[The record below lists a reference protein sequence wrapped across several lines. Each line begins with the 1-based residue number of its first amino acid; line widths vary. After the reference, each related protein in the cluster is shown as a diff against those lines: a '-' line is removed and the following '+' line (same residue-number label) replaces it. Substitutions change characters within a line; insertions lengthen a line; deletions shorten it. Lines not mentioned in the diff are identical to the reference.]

1 MILFLTTSDTDILAL
16 DGAMN
21 GLPPALR
28 NTKAL
33 NPIAFAGDDDA
44 FERFL
49 SDTLPNASLLL
60 VRLLGGDKAM
70 GEQFGM
76 LEAERRRLG
85 IPVVACSGEPVRDAV
100 FERRSTTPA
109 VIPQTA
115 FEYLNHGG
123 VGNLQ
128 NLLRFISDEALGSR
142 FGYEPPQVLPQ
153 DGIYRP
159 GRWDAVPL
167 DEYWSAYADTRKP
180 TAAVL
185 FYRAHWVSRNLEFI
199 DALVDSLERQ
209 GCNALPVFCSSLRE
223 AEGAVFRRYLMD
235 ADSRATVDVVVCTQS
250 FAMSHQPGVQRSD
263 STDDGWDIRI
273 LQRLNVP
280 VIQAIVSTESK
291 LSWQERDIGLSPLD
305 IAMNV
310 ALPELDGRIISVPVS
325 FKEKLVGESGAAVG
339 GHRTGVGE
347 EPRDSSLVSLTQ
359 PADVRRYVPDMQQVE
374 SVAALAARHARLGR
388 IPASERKIAIVL
400 SNYPTKAARL
410 GNAVGLDTPA
420 SAIKL
425 LNAMNDAGYTLQD
438 IPLDGDD
445 LMRRLIDRCTYDAD
459 FLTTEQMQN
468 AEGRISSDYNVLFS
482 SLPQD
487 VQADMKSDWGEPP
500 GSVYTD
506 DNGTLFMAGL
516 RLGNVFIG
524 IQPPRGFGEN
534 PIAIYHSPDLAP
546 THHYVAFYRWLRD
559 GFGADAVVHL
569 GKHGTL
575 EWTPGKGVG
584 LSRSCIPEV
593 CLPDIPHFYPFII
606 NNPGEGTQ
614 AKRRSHAVIIDH
626 LVPAMTTAD
635 SYGDITR
642 CEQLMDEYAR
652 AQGMDP
658 QKLPM
663 LRQQIWEVVQKA
675 RLNEDLGV
683 DEIPDD
689 FDDFI
694 LHIDGY
700 ICELK
705 DAQIRDG
712 LHTLGEAPKG
722 ELLVGL
728 LLALTR
734 LHNGDVPGLRQAV
747 GDALGLDYAALLRD
761 RSAPAVDS
769 DMPLVLRRM
778 NGSEPIRS
786 AGDVIERLETISRR
800 LYEGLA
806 ESGFDAAQVDAVL
819 QDFLQEKGQVADVLR
834 YVCDRIYPA
843 LTRTT
848 NEIDALLRGF
858 DGGFISP
865 GPAGAPTRGMAG
877 VLPTGRNFYSM
888 DPRSIPSETSW
899 QIGAELADSLAER
912 YLRDEGAYP
921 ESVGISVWGTSA
933 MRTHGDDIAQIL
945 ALMGI
950 RPVWQ
955 EENRRVSGLQI
966 IPLSE
971 LGRPRIDVTVRISG
985 FFRDAFQNLIVMMD
999 DAFHTVANLDEPP
1012 SKNFIRKHYIAELSE
1027 KTHNGTP
1034 EADARSE
1041 SLYRIFGSKPG
1052 SYGAGIL
1059 QAIDDGSWQSDKDLA
1074 DVYTAWGSYA
1084 YGRRQH
1090 GVSAVREFQRRFAAI
1105 DVATKNQDN
1114 REHDIFDS
1122 DDYMQFHG
1130 GMIATVRALAGEN
1143 PRQFFGDSSDPSLLQ
1158 TRDLKEE
1165 ARRVFRTR
1173 VVNPKWMDSMK
1184 RHGYKGAFELAATVD
1199 YIFGYDATAQVI
1211 DDWMY
1216 QEVTEKY
1223 ALDPAMQEFFQQS
1236 NPWALRAIAERLM
1249 EAADRQMWQDPSE
1262 DTLNELR
1269 RVYLRTEA
1277 TLEERQEQP

>member
-1 MILFLTTSDTDILAL
+1 MIVFLTTSDTDILTLERAKSAL
-16 DGAMN
+16 PGSLADTLAIN
-21 GLPPALR
+21 PFALQQDE
-28 NTKAL
+28 
-33 NPIAFAGDDDA
+33 GA
-44 FERFL
+44 FEGFL
-49 SDTLPNASLLL
+49 GETLPGASLVLA
-60 VRLLGGDKAM
+60 RLLGGDKAL
-70 GEQFGM
+70 GEHFTT
-76 LEAERRRLG
+76 LESECRRLG
-85 IPVVACSGEPVRDAV
+85 VPLVACSGEPVRDAV

-109 VIPQTA
+109 FVAQTS

-123 VGNLQ
+123 VANLV
-128 NLLRFISDEALGSR
+128 NLLQFLSDEVLGSDY
-142 FGYEPPQVLPQ
+142 GYEPPVPLPQ
-153 DGIYRP
+153 DGVYRS
-159 GRWDAVPL
+159 GRLDAVPL
-167 DEYWSAYADTRKP
+167 DEYRELYCDDGKP
-180 TAAVL
+180 TAALL
-185 FYRAHWVSRNLEFI
+185 FYRAHWVSQNLEFV
-199 DALVDSLERQ
+199 DAMVNALERH

-223 AEGAVFRRYLMD
+223 DDGAVFRKYLMD
-235 ADSRATVDVVVCTQS
+235 GDGKASVDVVVCTQS
-250 FAMSHQPGVQRSD
+250 FAMSHHPGLQSSD
-263 STDDGWDIRI
+263 NQDANWDIRVLEQLDVPI
-273 LQRLNVP
+273 L
-280 VIQAIVSTESK
+280 QAIVATEPHAM
-291 LSWQERDIGLSPLD
+291 WEERDIGLSPLD

-310 ALPELDGRIISVPVS
+310 ALPELDGRIITVPVS
-325 FKEKLVGESGAAVG
+325 FKETVSHNGTATGGE
-339 GHRTGVGE
+339 
-347 EPRDSSLVSLTQ
+347 L
-359 PADVRRYVPDMQQVE
+359 RRYVPNMEQTE
-374 SVAALAARHARLGR
+374 AVASLAARYARMAHK
-388 IPASERKIAIVL
+388 PASERKIAFVL
-400 SNYPTKAARL
+400 SNYPTKASRL

-420 SAIKL
+420 SAINL
-425 LNAMNDAGYTLQD
+425 LNAMRDAGYTVED
-438 IPLDGDD
+438 IPEDGDE

-459 FLTTEQMQN
+459 FLTPEQMRN
-468 AEGRISSDYNVLFS
+468 AEGRVSAEEYAVHFNGI
-482 SLPQD
+482 PKD
-487 VQADMKSDWGEPP
+487 VRDDMRADWGDPP
-500 GSVYTD
+500 GEVYTD
-506 DNGTLFMAGL
+506 DGHLFIAGL
-516 RLGNVFIG
+516 RLGNVFVG

-534 PIAIYHSPDLAP
+534 PIAIYHSPELMP
-546 THHYVAFYRWLRD
+546 THHYIAFYRWLRD

-593 CLPDIPHFYPFII
+593 CLPDMPHFYPFII

-675 RLNEDLGV
+675 RLNEDLNV
-683 DEIPDD
+683 HEIPDD

-712 LHTLGEAPKG
+712 LHTLGEAP
-722 ELLVGL
+722 ESEMLIGL

-734 LHNGDVPGLRQAV
+734 LNNGDIPGLRQAI
-747 GDALGLDYAALLRD
+747 GDALGIDYAAMMRD
-761 RSAPAVDS
+761 RGAAVNADSLPAALVSA
-769 DMPLVLRRM
+769 

-786 AGDVIERLETISRR
+786 AGDVVERLEAIAHNLYER
-800 LYEGLA
+800 LYETD
-806 ESGFDAAQVDAVL
+806 FDSASIERIATDMLVETGDVPR
-819 QDFLQEKGQVADVLR
+819 VLR
-834 YVCDRIYPA
+834 YVCESIYPA
-843 LTRTT
+843 LTQTT
-848 NEIDALLRGF
+848 DEIDALLRGF
-858 DGGFISP
+858 DGRFISP

-899 QIGAELADSLAER
+899 QIGKELADSLVER
-912 YLRDEGAYP
+912 YLTDEGEYP

-933 MRTHGDDIAQIL
+933 MRTHGDDISQIL
-945 ALMGI
+945 ALIGV
-950 RPVWQ
+950 RPTWQ
-955 EENRRVSGLQI
+955 EESRRVSGLEI
-966 IPLSE
+966 IPLEE

-999 DAFHTVANLDEPP
+999 DAFHKVANLDEPAER
-1012 SKNFIRKHYIAELSE
+1012 NFVMKHFLSE
-1027 KTHNGTP
+1027 VSEKQANGVSTEDA
-1034 EADARSE
+1034 EAE
-1041 SLYRIFGSKPG
+1041 SLFRIFGSKPG

-1059 QAIDDGSWQSDKDLA
+1059 QAIDDGSWQSDEDLA
-1074 DVYTAWGSYA
+1074 NVYTAWGSYA

-1090 GVSAVREFQRRFAAI
+1090 GVSAVREFRRRFAAI

-1130 GMIATVRALAGEN
+1130 GMIATVRALAGDN
-1143 PRQFFGDSSDPSLLQ
+1143 PRQFFGDSSDPSLPR

-1165 ARRVFRTR
+1165 ARRVFRSR

-1199 YIFGYDATAQVI
+1199 YIFGYDATAQII

-1216 QEVTEKY
+1216 QEVTERY
-1223 ALDPAMQEFFQQS
+1223 ALDADMQQFFEQS

-1249 EAADRQMWQDPSE
+1249 EAADRQMWEEPPE
-1262 DTLNELR
+1262 EMLNELR

-1277 TLEERQEQP
+1277 LLEERQEVS

>member
-1 MILFLTTSDTDILAL
+1 MIVFLTTSDTDILTVEGVRP
-16 DGAMN
+16 D
-21 GLPPALR
+21 LPSGIEGVI
-28 NTKAL
+28 AL
-33 NPIAFAGDDDA
+33 NPYSLAQDDEAFGH
-44 FERFL
+44 FL
-49 SDTLPNASLLL
+49 DESLPGASL
-60 VRLLGGDKAM
+60 VMARLLGGENALGDN
-70 GEQFGM
+70 FPR
-76 LEAERRRLG
+76 LEAACRRLG
-85 IPVVACSGEPVRDAV
+85 IPLVACSGEPTRDAV

-109 VIPQTA
+109 ILAQTA

-123 VGNLQ
+123 VVNTS
-128 NLLRFISDEALGSR
+128 NLLRFLSDEALGSDYR
-142 FGYEPPQVLPQ
+142 YEPPAPLPQ
-153 DGIYRP
+153 DGVYRP
-159 GRWDAVPL
+159 GRLDAVPL
-167 DEYWSAYADTRKP
+167 DGYRRLYCEDDKP
-180 TAAVL
+180 TVAVL
-185 FYRAHWVSRNLEFI
+185 FYRAHWVSGNLEFV
-199 DALVDSLERQ
+199 DAMLDALERQ
-209 GCNALPVFCSSLRE
+209 GCNVLPVFCSSLRDDN
-223 AEGAVFRRYLMD
+223 GAVFRKYLTGD
-235 ADSRATVDVVVCTQS
+235 DGQAGVDVVICTQS
-250 FAMSHQPGVQRSD
+250 FAMSRNRGPMVL
-263 STDDGWDIRI
+263 DDADENWDVRI
-273 LQRLNVP
+273 LERLDVP
-280 VIQAIVSTESK
+280 ILQAIVSTEPQAM
-291 LSWQERDIGLSPLD
+291 WDERDIGLSPLD
-305 IAMNV
+305 MAMNV
-310 ALPELDGRIISVPVS
+310 ALPELDGRIITVPVS
-325 FKEKLVGESGAAVG
+325 FKEAAQNGAAG
-339 GHRTGVGE
+339 G
-347 EPRDSSLVSLTQ
+347 DL
-359 PADVRRYVPDMQQVE
+359 RRYVPNVE
-374 SVAALAARHARLGR
+374 QTEAVASLAARYARLGR
-388 IPASERKIAIVL
+388 TPASERKVAIVL

-420 SAIKL
+420 SAINL
-425 LNAMNDAGYTLQD
+425 LNAMRDAGYLVED
-438 IPLDGDD
+438 IPEDGDE

-459 FLTTEQMQN
+459 FLTPEQMRN
-468 AEGRISSDYNVLFS
+468 AEGRVSASEYTKQFS
-482 SLPQD
+482 AIPTD
-487 VQADMKSDWGEPP
+487 VQDSMKSDWGDPP
-500 GSVYTD
+500 GEVYVD
-506 DNGTLFMAGL
+506 DGHLFMAGL
-516 RLGNVFIG
+516 RLGNVFVG

-534 PIAIYHSPDLAP
+534 PIAIYHSPELMP
-546 THHYVAFYRWLRD
+546 THHYIAFYRWLRD
-559 GFGADAVVHL
+559 GFGANAVVHL

-584 LSRSCIPEV
+584 LSRSCLPEV
-593 CLPDIPHFYPFII
+593 CLPDLPHFYPFII

-614 AKRRSHAVIIDH
+614 AKRRSHAVIVDH

-712 LHTLGEAPKG
+712 LHTLGEVPQS
-722 ELLVGL
+722 EMLIGL

-734 LHNGDVPGLRQAV
+734 LNNGSVPGIRQAI
-747 GDALGLDYAALLRD
+747 GDALGLDYSVLLRD
-761 RSAPAVDS
+761 RGAPVDIATLPALLQS
-769 DMPLVLRRM
+769 V
-778 NGSEPIRS
+778 NGSSPVRS
-786 AGDVIERLETISRR
+786 AGDVIERLEEMSHAMYER
-800 LYEGLA
+800 LSENQ
-806 ESGFDAAQVDAVL
+806 FDGAS
-819 QDFLQEKGQVADVLR
+819 ADRIASEILDDPGSVPVVLR
-834 YVCDRIYPA
+834 YVCESIYPA
-843 LTRTT
+843 LMKTT
-848 NEIDALLRGF
+848 DEIDALLRGF
-858 DGGFISP
+858 DGRFISP

-899 QIGAELADSLAER
+899 QIGKQLADSLVEH
-912 YLRDEGAYP
+912 YMTDEGEYP

-945 ALMGI
+945 ALIGV
-950 RPVWQ
+950 RPTWQ
-955 EENRRVSGLQI
+955 EESRRVTGLEV
-966 IPLSE
+966 IPLEE

-985 FFRDAFQNLIVMMD
+985 FFRDAFQNLILMMD
-999 DAFHTVANLDEPP
+999 DAFHKVAVLDEPDDN
-1012 SKNFIRKHYIAELSE
+1012 NFVRKHYIAEVAEKVSDGVNSE
-1027 KTHNGTP
+1027 DA
-1034 EADARSE
+1034 EAE
-1041 SLYRIFGSKPG
+1041 SLFRIFGSSPG

-1059 QAIDDGSWQSDKDLA
+1059 QAIDDGSWRSDEDLA
-1074 DVYTAWGSYA
+1074 RVYTAWGSYA
-1084 YGRRQH
+1084 YGRRHH
-1090 GVSAVREFQRRFAAI
+1090 GVSAAPEFRRRFAAI

-1143 PRQFFGDSSDPSLLQ
+1143 PRQFFGDSSDPSLPR

-1165 ARRVFRTR
+1165 ARRVFRSR

-1199 YIFGYDATAQVI
+1199 YIFGYDATAQII

-1223 ALDPAMQEFFQQS
+1223 ALDADMQRFFEQS

-1249 EAADRQMWQDPSE
+1249 EAADRQMWEDPPE
-1262 DTLNELR
+1262 EILDELR

-1277 TLEERQEQP
+1277 LLEERQERSA

>member
-1 MILFLTTSDTDILAL
+1 MIVFLTTSDTDILTL
-16 DGAMN
+16 DRVRFD
-21 GLPPALR
+21 LPSGFGDTL
-28 NTKAL
+28 AL
-33 NPIAFAGDDDA
+33 NPFVLIQDEDTFGRLLG
-44 FERFL
+44 E
-49 SDTLPNASLLL
+49 TLPKADL
-60 VRLLGGDKAM
+60 VLARLLGGDRAM
-70 GEQFGM
+70 GERFAE
-76 LEAERRRLG
+76 LEAACRDRG
-85 IPVVACSGEPVRDAV
+85 IPLVACSGEPVRDAV

-109 VIPQTA
+109 VVAQTA

-123 VGNLQ
+123 VANMG
-128 NLLRFISDEALGSR
+128 NLLRFLSDEVRGT
-142 FGYEPPQVLPQ
+142 GYGYAPPAPLAH
-153 DGIYRP
+153 DGVYRP
-159 GRWDAVPL
+159 RRPDAVPP
-167 DEYWSAYADTRKP
+167 DEYRRLYCDPGKP
-180 TAAVL
+180 TAALL
-185 FYRAHWVSRNLEFI
+185 FYRAHWVSQNTEFVDAMLE
-199 DALVDSLERQ
+199 ALERH

-223 AEGAVFRRYLMD
+223 DDGAVFRKYLMD
-235 ADSRATVDVVVCTQS
+235 DTGRATVDVVICTQS
-250 FAMSHQPGVQRSD
+250 FAMSQDRGPHVANRSD
-263 STDDGWDIRI
+263 ENWDVAVLERLDVPI
-273 LQRLNVP
+273 L
-280 VIQAIVSTESK
+280 QAIVATEPQAT
-291 LSWQERDIGLSPLD
+291 WEERDIGLAPLD

-310 ALPELDGRIISVPVS
+310 ALPELDGRIITVPVS
-325 FKEKLVGESGAAVG
+325 FKEAVSQDGAGSGE
-339 GHRTGVGE
+339 
-347 EPRDSSLVSLTQ
+347 L
-359 PADVRRYVPDMQQVE
+359 RRYAPNVERIE
-374 SVAALAARHARLGR
+374 SVAALAARYAKLRRTPL
-388 IPASERKIAIVL
+388 SERRVAIVL
-400 SNYPTKAARL
+400 SNYPTKASRL

-420 SAIKL
+420 SAINL
-425 LNAMNDAGYTLQD
+425 LLMMRDSGYTVED
-438 IPLDGDD
+438 IPSDGDE
-445 LMRRLIDRCTYDAD
+445 LMRRLIERCTYDAD
-459 FLTTEQMQN
+459 FLTPEQMRN
-468 AEGRISSDYNVLFS
+468 AEGRVSSADYVAQFS
-482 SLPQD
+482 GIPVD
-487 VQADMKSDWGEPP
+487 VQDSVKADWGDPP
-500 GSVYTD
+500 GSVYVD
-506 DNGTLFMAGL
+506 DGHLFMAGL

-534 PIAIYHSPDLAP
+534 PIAIYHSPELMP
-546 THHYVAFYRWLRD
+546 THHYIAFYRWLRD

-584 LSRSCIPEV
+584 LSRSCLPEV
-593 CLPDIPHFYPFII
+593 CLPDLPHFYPFII

-635 SYGDITR
+635 SYGDITL

-663 LRQQIWEVVQKA
+663 LREQIWEVVQRA

-712 LHTLGEAPKG
+712 LHTLGEAPRG
-722 ELLVGL
+722 EMLIGL

-734 LHNGDVPGLRQAV
+734 LNNGDLPGIRHAI
-747 GDALGLDYAALLRD
+747 GDALGLDYETLLKD
-761 RSAPAVDS
+761 RGAPVDADSIPEVLVSANGAS
-769 DMPLVLRRM
+769 LV
-778 NGSEPIRS
+778 RS
-786 AGDVIERLETISRR
+786 AGDLVERLEAISRK
-800 LYEGLA
+800 LYERLA
-806 ESGFDAAQVDAVL
+806 DAGFDASHVQKIASEVL
-819 QDFLQEKGQVADVLR
+819 PESGSVPEVLR
-834 YVCDRIYPA
+834 YVCETIHPA
-843 LTRTT
+843 LERTT
-848 NEIDALLRGF
+848 DEIDALLRGF
-858 DGGFISP
+858 DGRFISP

-899 QIGAELADSLAER
+899 QIGRQLADSLIER
-912 YLRDEGAYP
+912 YLDDEGQYP

-933 MRTHGDDIAQIL
+933 MRTHGDDVAQIL
-945 ALMGI
+945 ALIGV
-950 RPVWQ
+950 RPTWQ
-955 EENRRVSGLQI
+955 KESRRVNGLEV

-985 FFRDAFQNLIVMMD
+985 FFRDAFHNLILMMD
-999 DAFHTVANLDEPP
+999 DAFHRVARLDEPEDR
-1012 SKNFIRKHYIAELSE
+1012 NFIRKHYVAEVSDKLAKGANAE
-1027 KTHNGTP
+1027 TA
-1034 EADARSE
+1034 ESE
-1041 SLYRIFGSKPG
+1041 SLFRIFGSKPG

-1059 QAIDDGSWQSDKDLA
+1059 QAIDEGSWQSDEDLA
-1074 DVYTAWGSYA
+1074 NVYTAWGSYA
-1084 YGRRQH
+1084 YGRQHH

-1130 GMIATVRALAGEN
+1130 GMIATVRVLAGGN
-1143 PRQFFGDSSDPSLLQ
+1143 PRQLFGDSSDPSLPR

-1165 ARRVFRTR
+1165 ARRVFRSR

-1199 YIFGYDATAQVI
+1199 YMFGYDATAQVI

-1216 QEVTEKY
+1216 QEVTERY
-1223 ALDPAMQEFFQQS
+1223 ALDPEMQRFFEQS

-1249 EAADRQMWQDPSE
+1249 EAADRQMWEDPPE
-1262 DTLNELR
+1262 ELLNELR

-1277 TLEERQEQP
+1277 LLEERQEQSVV

>member
-1 MILFLTTSDTDILAL
+1 MIVFLTTSDTDILTLERAKAAL
-16 DGAMN
+16 PE
-21 GLPPALR
+21 GLANTLAVNPFALVQEE
-28 NTKAL
+28 
-33 NPIAFAGDDDA
+33 GA
-44 FERFL
+44 FERFAR
-49 SDTLPNASLLL
+49 DTLPNASLVLA
-60 VRLLGGDKAM
+60 RLLGGDKAM
-70 GEQFGM
+70 GGHFGT
-76 LEAERRRLG
+76 LESECRRLG
-85 IPVVACSGEPVRDAV
+85 VPLVACSGEPVRDAV

-109 VIPQTA
+109 IAAQTA

-123 VGNLQ
+123 VANLC
-128 NLLRFISDEALGSR
+128 NLLQFLSDEALGSEY
-142 FGYEPPQVLPQ
+142 GYEPPVPLPA
-153 DGIYRP
+153 DGVYRA
-159 GRWDAVPL
+159 GNLDAVPL
-167 DEYWSAYADTRKP
+167 DEYRRLHCAEGRP

-185 FYRAHWVSRNLEFI
+185 FYRAHWVSQNLEFV
-199 DALVDSLERQ
+199 DAMVDALERQ

-223 AEGAVFRRYLMD
+223 DDGAVFRKYLMD
-235 ADSRATVDVVVCTQS
+235 PDGNAAVDIVVCTQS
-250 FAMSHQPGVQRSD
+250 FAMSHHPGLQSNNVTNEDRAD
-263 STDDGWDIRI
+263 ANWDIRVLEQLDVPI
-273 LQRLNVP
+273 L
-280 VIQAIVSTESK
+280 QAIVSTEPQAM
-291 LSWQERDIGLSPLD
+291 WDERDIGLSPLD

-310 ALPELDGRIISVPVS
+310 ALPELDGRIITVPVS
-325 FKEKLVGESGAAVG
+325 FKEVVPQNGASDMSSDRLSTNGASVG
-339 GHRTGVGE
+339 GGE
-347 EPRDSSLVSLTQ
+347 L
-359 PADVRRYVPDMQQVE
+359 RRYVPNVE
-374 SVAALAARHARLGR
+374 QTEAVAGLAARYARMAHT
-388 IPASERKIAIVL
+388 PASDRKIAIVL
-400 SNYPTKAARL
+400 SNYPTKASRL

-420 SAIKL
+420 SAINL
-425 LNAMNDAGYTLQD
+425 LNAMRDAGYTVED
-438 IPLDGDD
+438 IPEDGDE

-459 FLTTEQMQN
+459 FLTPEQMRN
-468 AEGRISSDYNVLFS
+468 AEGRVSAAEYKAQFNGI
-482 SLPQD
+482 PQD
-487 VQADMKSDWGEPP
+487 VQDSMIADWGEPP
-500 GSVYTD
+500 GTVYMD
-506 DNGTLFMAGL
+506 DGHLFMAGL
-516 RLGNVFIG
+516 RLGNIFIG

-534 PIAIYHSPDLAP
+534 PIAIYHSPELMP
-546 THHYVAFYRWLRD
+546 THHYIAFYRWLRD

-584 LSRSCIPEV
+584 LSRSCLPEI
-593 CLPDIPHFYPFII
+593 CLQDMPHFYPFII

-614 AKRRSHAVIIDH
+614 AKRRTHAVIIDH

-683 DEIPDD
+683 DEIPDN

-712 LHTLGEAPKG
+712 LHTLGEAP
-722 ELLVGL
+722 ESEMLIGL

-734 LHNGDVPGLRQAV
+734 LNNGDVPGLRHAI
-747 GDALGLDYAALLRD
+747 GDALGIDYAAMMRD
-761 RSAPAVDS
+761 RSAAVNADG
-769 DMPLVLRRM
+769 MPDVLASA
-778 NGSEPIRS
+778 NGSELIRS
-786 AGDVIERLETISRR
+786 AGDVVERLEAMAHA
-800 LYEGLA
+800 LYERLA
-806 ESGFDAAQVDAVL
+806 DTSFDSDNIERIVEEMIGDGGDVP
-819 QDFLQEKGQVADVLR
+819 DVLR
-834 YVCDRIYPA
+834 YVCERIYPA
-843 LTRTT
+843 LTKTT
-848 NEIDALLRGF
+848 DEIDALLRGF
-858 DGGFISP
+858 DGRFISP

-899 QIGAELADSLAER
+899 QIGKELADSLVER
-912 YLRDEGAYP
+912 YLTDEGEYP

-933 MRTHGDDIAQIL
+933 MRTHGDDISQIL
-945 ALMGI
+945 ALIGV
-950 RPVWQ
+950 RPTWQ
-955 EENRRVSGLQI
+955 EESRRVSGLEV
-966 IPLSE
+966 IPLEE
-971 LGRPRIDVTVRISG
+971 LGRPRVDVTVRISG

-999 DAFHTVANLDEPP
+999 DAFHRVAALDEPEEQ
-1012 SKNFIRKHYIAELSE
+1012 NFVMKHYAAEVAE
-1027 KTHNGTP
+1027 KRAGGVSAK
-1034 EADARSE
+1034 EAESE
-1041 SLYRIFGSKPG
+1041 SLFRIFGSKPG

-1059 QAIDDGSWQSDKDLA
+1059 QAIDDGSWQSDEDLA
-1074 DVYTAWGSYA
+1074 NVYTAWGSYA

-1090 GVSAVREFQRRFAAI
+1090 GVSAVREFRRRFAAI

-1143 PRQFFGDSSDPSLLQ
+1143 PRQFFGDSSDPSLLR

-1165 ARRVFRTR
+1165 ARRVFRSR

-1199 YIFGYDATAQVI
+1199 YIFGYDATAQII

-1216 QEVTEKY
+1216 QEVTERY
-1223 ALDPAMQEFFQQS
+1223 ALDPEMQKFFEQS

-1249 EAADRQMWQDPSE
+1249 EAADRQMWEEPPE
-1262 DTLNELR
+1262 EMLNELR

-1277 TLEERQEQP
+1277 LLEERQEV

>member
-1 MILFLTTSDTDILAL
+1 MIVFLTTSDTDILTVEGVRSDL
-16 DGAMN
+16 PS
-21 GLPPALR
+21 GLEGVV
-28 NTKAL
+28 AL
-33 NPIAFAGDDDA
+33 NPYSLAQDDEAFGRILDGI
-44 FERFL
+44 
-49 SDTLPNASLLL
+49 LPKANL
-60 VRLLGGDKAM
+60 VMARLLGGDKAL
-70 GEQFGM
+70 GDNFPC
-76 LEAERRRLG
+76 LEAACRRLG
-85 IPVVACSGEPVRDAV
+85 IPLVACSGEPTRDAV

-109 VIPQTA
+109 VLAQTA

-123 VGNLQ
+123 VVNTS
-128 NLLRFISDEALGSR
+128 NLLRFLSDEVLGSDY
-142 FGYEPPQVLPQ
+142 GYEPPAPLPQ
-153 DGIYRP
+153 DGVYRP
-159 GRWDAVPL
+159 GRLDAVPL
-167 DEYWSAYADTRKP
+167 DEYRRLYCDDDRP
-180 TAAVL
+180 TVGVL
-185 FYRAHWVSRNLEFI
+185 FYRAHWVSGNIEFVDTML
-199 DALVDSLERQ
+199 DALERR
-209 GCNALPVFCSSLRE
+209 GCNALPVFCSSLRDDD
-223 AEGAVFRRYLMD
+223 GAVFRKYLTGD
-235 ADSRATVDVVVCTQS
+235 DGQAAVDVVICTQS
-250 FAMSHQPGVQRSD
+250 FAMSRNRGPM
-263 STDDGWDIRI
+263 TLDDADENWDVRI
-273 LQRLNVP
+273 LERLDVP
-280 VIQAIVSTESK
+280 ILQAIVSTEPQAM
-291 LSWQERDIGLSPLD
+291 WEERDIGLSPLD
-305 IAMNV
+305 MAMNV
-310 ALPELDGRIISVPVS
+310 ALPELDGRIITVPVS
-325 FKEKLVGESGAAVG
+325 FKEASQNGSAG
-339 GHRTGVGE
+339 G
-347 EPRDSSLVSLTQ
+347 DL
-359 PADVRRYVPDMQQVE
+359 RRYVPNVERTE
-374 SVAALAARHARLGR
+374 SVASLTARYARMSHT
-388 IPASERKIAIVL
+388 PVSERKVAIVL

-420 SAIKL
+420 SAINL
-425 LNAMNDAGYTLQD
+425 LNAMRDAGYFVED
-438 IPLDGDD
+438 IPEDGDE
-445 LMRRLIDRCTYDAD
+445 LMRRLIERCTYDAD
-459 FLTTEQMQN
+459 FLTPEQMRN
-468 AEGRISSDYNVLFS
+468 AEGRVSASEYDEQFATI
-482 SLPQD
+482 PTD
-487 VQADMKSDWGEPP
+487 VQESMKSDWGEPP
-500 GSVYTD
+500 GEVYVD
-506 DNGTLFMAGL
+506 DGHLFMAGL
-516 RLGNVFIG
+516 RLGNVFVG

-534 PIAIYHSPDLAP
+534 PIAIYHSPELMP

-584 LSRSCIPEV
+584 LSRSCLPEV
-593 CLPDIPHFYPFII
+593 CLPDLPHFYPFII

-614 AKRRSHAVIIDH
+614 AKRRSHAVIVDH

-712 LHTLGEAPKG
+712 LHTLGEAPQS
-722 ELLVGL
+722 EMLIGL

-734 LHNGDVPGLRQAV
+734 LNNGSVPGIRQAI
-747 GDALGLDYAALLRD
+747 GDTLGLDYAGLLRD
-761 RSAPAVDS
+761 RGAPVDAAS
-769 DMPLVLRRM
+769 LPAPLHSV
-778 NGSEPIRS
+778 NGDSPIRS
-786 AGDVIERLETISRR
+786 AGDVIERMEEISHTMYER
-800 LYEGLA
+800 LSENQ
-806 ESGFDAAQVDAVL
+806 FDGARADH
-819 QDFLQEKGQVADVLR
+819 VASEWLDDPGSVPVVLR
-834 YVCDRIYPA
+834 YVCDSIYPA
-843 LTRTT
+843 LTKTT
-848 NEIDALLRGF
+848 DEIDALLRGF
-858 DGGFISP
+858 DGRFISP

-899 QIGAELADSLAER
+899 QIGKQLADSLVER
-912 YLRDEGAYP
+912 YMTDEGEYP

-945 ALMGI
+945 ALVGV
-950 RPVWQ
+950 RPTWQ
-955 EENRRVSGLQI
+955 EESRRVTGLEV
-966 IPLSE
+966 IPLEE

-985 FFRDAFQNLIVMMD
+985 FFRDAFQNLILMMD
-999 DAFHTVANLDEPP
+999 DAFHNVASLDEPEDR
-1012 SKNFIRKHYIAELSE
+1012 NFVRKHYMAEVAEKVSDGVNSE
-1027 KTHNGTP
+1027 
-1034 EADARSE
+1034 DAQAE
-1041 SLYRIFGSKPG
+1041 SLFRIFGSRPG

-1059 QAIDDGSWQSDKDLA
+1059 QAIDDGSWRSDEDLA
-1074 DVYTAWGSYA
+1074 NVYTAWGSYA
-1084 YGRRQH
+1084 YGRRHH
-1090 GVSAVREFQRRFAAI
+1090 GVSATPEFRRRFAAI

-1143 PRQFFGDSSDPSLLQ
+1143 PRQFFGDSSDPSLLR

-1165 ARRVFRTR
+1165 ARRVFRSR

-1199 YIFGYDATAQVI
+1199 YVFGYDATAQII

-1223 ALDPAMQEFFQQS
+1223 ALDADMQRFFEQS

-1249 EAADRQMWQDPSE
+1249 EAADRQMWEDPPE
-1262 DTLNELR
+1262 EILDELR

-1277 TLEERQEQP
+1277 LLEERQEQSAG

>member
-1 MILFLTTSDTDILAL
+1 MIVFLTTSDTDILTLERAKSAL
-16 DGAMN
+16 LE
-21 GLPPALR
+21 GLA
-28 NTKAL
+28 
-33 NPIAFAGDDDA
+33 
-44 FERFL
+44 
-49 SDTLPNASLLL
+49 DTLAVNPFALLQDEGVFEGFLAETLPGASLVLA
-60 VRLLGGDKAM
+60 RLLGGDKAL
-70 GEQFGM
+70 GEHFTT
-76 LEAERRRLG
+76 LESECRRMG
-85 IPVVACSGEPVRDAV
+85 IPLVACSGEPVRDAV

-109 VIPQTA
+109 IVAQTA
-115 FEYLNHGG
+115 FEFLNHGG
-123 VGNLQ
+123 VANLA
-128 NLLRFISDEALGSR
+128 NLLSFLSDEALGSDY
-142 FGYEPPQVLPQ
+142 GYEPPVSLPQ
-153 DGIYRP
+153 DGVYHA
-159 GRWDAVPL
+159 GSLDAVSL
-167 DEYWSAYADTRKP
+167 EEYRRLYCDDGKP
-180 TAAVL
+180 TAALL
-185 FYRAHWVSRNLEFI
+185 FYRAHWVSQNLEFVDEMV
-199 DALVDSLERQ
+199 DALERH

-223 AEGAVFRRYLMD
+223 DDGAVFRKYLMD
-235 ADSRATVDVVVCTQS
+235 GDGKATIDVVVCTQS
-250 FAMSHQPGVQRSD
+250 FAMSHHPGLQSSD
-263 STDDGWDIRI
+263 NQDANWDIRVLEQLDVPI
-273 LQRLNVP
+273 L
-280 VIQAIVSTESK
+280 QAIVATEPHAM
-291 LSWQERDIGLSPLD
+291 WEERDIGLSPLD

-310 ALPELDGRIISVPVS
+310 ALPELDGRIITVPVS
-325 FKEKLVGESGAAVG
+325 FKESLSQNGATGGE
-339 GHRTGVGE
+339 
-347 EPRDSSLVSLTQ
+347 L
-359 PADVRRYVPDMQQVE
+359 RRYVPDSEQTE
-374 SVAALAARHARLGR
+374 AVASLAARYARLAHT
-388 IPASERKIAIVL
+388 PQSDRKIAIVL
-400 SNYPTKAARL
+400 SNYPTKASRL

-420 SAIKL
+420 SAINL
-425 LNAMNDAGYTLQD
+425 LNAMRAAGYTVED
-438 IPLDGDD
+438 IPDDGDE

-459 FLTTEQMQN
+459 FLTPEQMRN
-468 AEGRISSDYNVLFS
+468 AEGRVSAEEYAAHFNGI
-482 SLPQD
+482 PKD
-487 VQADMKSDWGEPP
+487 VQDDMRADWGEPP
-500 GSVYTD
+500 GEVYTD
-506 DNGTLFMAGL
+506 DGHLFMAGL
-516 RLGNVFIG
+516 RLGNVFVG

-534 PIAIYHSPDLAP
+534 PIAIYHSPELMP
-546 THHYVAFYRWLRD
+546 THHYIAFYRWLRD

-593 CLPDIPHFYPFII
+593 CLPDMPHFYPFII

-675 RLNEDLGV
+675 RLNEDLNV
-683 DEIPDD
+683 HEIPDD

-712 LHTLGEAPKG
+712 LHTLGEAP
-722 ELLVGL
+722 ESEMLIGL

-734 LHNGDVPGLRQAV
+734 LNNGDIPGLRQAI
-747 GDALGLDYAALLRD
+747 GDALGIDYAAMMRD
-761 RSAPAVDS
+761 RGVAVDADS
-769 DMPLVLRRM
+769 LPAALVSA

-786 AGDVIERLETISRR
+786 AGDVVERLESMAHKLYER
-800 LYEGLA
+800 LYETD
-806 ESGFDAAQVDAVL
+806 FDSASVERIATDMLVDTGDVPRVL
-819 QDFLQEKGQVADVLR
+819 S
-834 YVCDRIYPA
+834 YVCESIYPA

-848 NEIDALLRGF
+848 DEIDALLRGF
-858 DGGFISP
+858 DGRFISP

-899 QIGAELADSLAER
+899 QIGKELADSLVER
-912 YLRDEGAYP
+912 YLNDEGEYP

-933 MRTHGDDIAQIL
+933 MRTHGDDISQIL
-945 ALMGI
+945 ALIGV
-950 RPVWQ
+950 RPTWQ
-955 EENRRVSGLQI
+955 EESRRVSGLEV
-966 IPLSE
+966 IPLEE

-999 DAFHTVANLDEPP
+999 DAFHRVASLDEPEDR
-1012 SKNFIRKHYIAELSE
+1012 NFIMKHYAAEVAGKQAS
-1027 KTHNGTP
+1027 GVSAA
-1034 EADARSE
+1034 EAESE

-1059 QAIDDGSWQSDKDLA
+1059 QAIDDGSWQSDEDLA
-1074 DVYTAWGSYA
+1074 NVYTAWGSYA

-1090 GVSAVREFQRRFAAI
+1090 GVSAVREFRRRFAAI

-1130 GMIATVRALAGEN
+1130 GMIATVRALAGDN
-1143 PRQFFGDSSDPSLLQ
+1143 PRQFFGDSSDPSLLR

-1165 ARRVFRTR
+1165 ARRVFRSR

-1199 YIFGYDATAQVI
+1199 YIFGYDATAQII

-1216 QEVTEKY
+1216 QEVTERY
-1223 ALDPAMQEFFQQS
+1223 ALDPEMQQFFEQS

-1249 EAADRQMWQDPSE
+1249 EAADRQMWEEPPE
-1262 DTLNELR
+1262 EMLNELR

-1277 TLEERQEQP
+1277 LLEERQEVQAGD

>member
-1 MILFLTTSDTDILAL
+1 MIILLTTSDTDILTLSGAL
-16 DGAMN
+16 G
-21 GLPPALR
+21 GLPRGLA
-28 NTKAL
+28 NTQAL
-33 NPIAFAGDDDA
+33 NPFALAQDAAAFD
-44 FERFL
+44 RFV
-49 SDTLPNASLLL
+49 SDTLPAASLLL
-60 VRLLGGDKAM
+60 LRLLGGEKSLGDRFAA
-70 GEQFGM
+70 
-76 LEAERRRLG
+76 LETACHRLG
-85 IPVVACSGEPVRDAV
+85 VPLVACSGEPARDAV

-109 VIPQTA
+109 VIAQTA
-115 FEYLNHGG
+115 FEYLNYGG
-123 VGNLQ
+123 VGNMQ
-128 NLLRFISDEALGSR
+128 NLLRFVSDEALGANH
-142 FGYEPPQVLPQ
+142 GYEPPAPLPQ
-153 DGIYRP
+153 DGVYRP
-159 GRWDAVPL
+159 GRLDAVPL
-167 DEYWSAYADTRKP
+167 AEYRAAYCDAAKP
-180 TAAVL
+180 TAALL
-185 FYRAHWVSRNLEFI
+185 FYRAHWVSRNLEFVDAVV
-199 DALVDSLERQ
+199 DALERR

-223 AEGAVFRRYLMD
+223 DDGAVFRKYLMT
-235 ADSRATVDVVVCTQS
+235 AHGKPNVDVVVCTQS
-250 FAMSHQPGVQRSD
+250 FAMSHQPGLQSNNGG
-263 STDDGWDIRI
+263 DDGSDILSTRVLERLDVPI
-273 LQRLNVP
+273 L
-280 VIQAIVSTESK
+280 QAIVSTEPRAAW
-291 LSWQERDIGLSPLD
+291 LEREIGLSPLD

-310 ALPELDGRIISVPVS
+310 ALPELDGRIITVPVS
-325 FKEKLVGESGAAVG
+325 FKEAVEQDASAVGE
-339 GHRTGVGE
+339 
-347 EPRDSSLVSLTQ
+347 L
-359 PADVRRYVPDMQQVE
+359 RRYAPDTEQVD
-374 SVAALAARHARLGR
+374 SLAALAARYARLR
-388 IPASERKIAIVL
+388 HTPPSERKIAIVL

-420 SAIKL
+420 SAVNL
-425 LNAMNDAGYTLQD
+425 LNALQANGYAVTD
-438 IPLDGDD
+438 IPADGDE
-445 LMRRLIDRCTYDAD
+445 LMRRLIDRCTYDAE
-459 FLTTEQMQN
+459 FLTPQQIRD
-468 AEGRISSDYNVLFS
+468 AEGRVSAQAYRALFAD
-482 SLPQD
+482 LPQD
-487 VQADMKSDWGEPP
+487 TQAAMTADWGEPP
-500 GSVYTD
+500 GAVYSD
-506 DNGTLFMAGL
+506 ERGDLFMAGL
-516 RLGNVFIG
+516 RLGNVFVG

-534 PIAIYHSPDLAP
+534 PIAIYHSPELAP

-559 GFGADAVVHL
+559 DFGADAVLHL

-593 CLPDIPHFYPFII
+593 CMPDLPHFYPFII

-614 AKRRSHAVIIDH
+614 AKRRSHAVIVDH

-712 LHTLGEAPKG
+712 LHTLGEAPQG

-734 LHNGDVPGLRQAV
+734 LNNGGVPGLRDAL
-747 GDALGLDYAALLRD
+747 GGALGLDYQALMRDRGARVQPDALPAALN
-761 RSAPAVDS
+761 AV
-769 DMPLVLRRM
+769 

-786 AGDVIERLETISRR
+786 AGDVIERLEALARR
-800 LYEGLA
+800 LYERLA
-806 ESGFDAAQVDAVL
+806 QTRFDAASVDGILDGVL
-819 QDFLQEKGQVADVLR
+819 GASHRGGGADFAPVADVLR
-834 YVCDRIYPA
+834 YVCRRIYPA
-843 LTRTT
+843 LARTT
-848 NEIDALLRGF
+848 DEIDALLRGF
-858 DGGFISP
+858 DGRFISP

-899 QIGAELADSLAER
+899 QIGRQLADSLAER

-945 ALMGI
+945 ALVGV

-955 EENRRVSGLQI
+955 EESRRVTALEI
-966 IPLSE
+966 IPLAE

-985 FFRDAFQNLIVMMD
+985 FFRDAFQNLITMMD
-999 DAFHTVANLDEPP
+999 DAFHRVAALDEPDER
-1012 SKNFIRKHYIAELSE
+1012 NFVRKHYRAELSQ
-1027 KTHNGTP
+1027 KLAGG
-1034 EADARSE
+1034 ADAASAETE
-1041 SLYRIFGSKPG
+1041 SLFRIFGSKPG

-1059 QAIDDGSWQSDKDLA
+1059 QAIDDGGWQTDADLA
-1074 DVYTAWGSYA
+1074 NVYAAWGSYA
-1084 YGRRQH
+1084 YGRAHH
-1090 GVSAVREFQRRFAAI
+1090 GVSAAREFRRRFAAI

-1143 PRQFFGDSSDPSLLQ
+1143 PRQFFGDSSDPSLLH

-1165 ARRVFRTR
+1165 ARRVFRSR

-1199 YIFGYDATAQVI
+1199 YIFGYDATAQII

-1216 QEVTEKY
+1216 QEVAEKY
-1223 ALDPAMQEFFQQS
+1223 ALDPAMRQFFEQS
-1236 NPWALRAIAERLM
+1236 NPWALRAIADRLM
-1249 EAADRQMWQDPSE
+1249 EAADRQMWQNPPE
-1262 DTLNELR
+1262 ETLTELR

-1277 TLEERQEQP
+1277 VLEERQERQAG